1 MNNVCHPMPYHN
13 ITYSY
18 KMILEFLMKQEF
30 IQDSN
35 YVLDK
40 ITYQTLY
47 KTFDYIPIPFVKL

>member
-1 MNNVCHPMPYHN
+1 MNNVCHLMPYHN

-47 KTFDYIPIPFVKL
+47 KTFDYIPISFVKL